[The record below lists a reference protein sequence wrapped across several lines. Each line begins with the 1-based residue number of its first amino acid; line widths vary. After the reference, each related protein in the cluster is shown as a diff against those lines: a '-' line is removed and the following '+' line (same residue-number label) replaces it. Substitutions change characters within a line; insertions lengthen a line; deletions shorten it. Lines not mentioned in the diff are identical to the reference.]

1 MRTAPVMIACLAVSA
16 AAPVRA
22 DAPSE
27 GVLDFATFKA
37 ALAPFGEWVALSPYG
52 EVWRP
57 AGVPSDWRPYFDGW
71 WTWTEDGW
79 FWVSDEP
86 WAWAT
91 YHYGRWLYDPTLGW
105 VWEPG
110 YDWAPAWVAW
120 RFGDGYVG
128 WAPLYPGA
136 AQWWLEYPVPVGY
149 WCFVPEARFVG
160 VPVRRAFVPS
170 ARVGEIFHRT
180 KPAPPPG
187 HRTAPAPPFGGP
199 PRASVEAVL
208 GRRLVPTRIVPS
220 SAPPSA
226 RSGRQEGT
234 VSAYRPRGVARS
246 PAPPSPGRPP
256 AAPPAAAPRAT
267 PPSAVPGA
275 SPAPPPA
282 QPHPRGEEER
292 GRR

>member
-1 MRTAPVMIACLAVSA
+1 VT
-16 AAPVRA
+16 
-22 DAPSE
+22 
-27 GVLDFATFKA
+27 
-37 ALAPFGEWVALSPYG
+37 
-52 EVWRP
+52 
-57 AGVPSDWRPYFDGW
+57 SDWRPYFDGW

-128 WAPLYPGA
+128 WAPLFPGA
-136 AQWWLEYPVPVGY
+136 AQWWVEYPVPIGY

-170 ARVGEIFHRT
+170 ARVREIFHRT
-180 KPAPPPG
+180 QPAPPPG

-208 GRRLVPTRIVPS
+208 GRRLAPARVVHS

-226 RSGRQEGT
+226 RSGGEEGT
-234 VSAYRPRGVARS
+234 VTAYRPRGVAAS
-246 PAPPSPGRPP
+246 PAPGRPP
-256 AAPPAAAPRAT
+256 TAPPAAAPRAE
-267 PPSAVPGA
+267 PPSPAPRA
-275 SPAPPPA
+275 SPAPPPP